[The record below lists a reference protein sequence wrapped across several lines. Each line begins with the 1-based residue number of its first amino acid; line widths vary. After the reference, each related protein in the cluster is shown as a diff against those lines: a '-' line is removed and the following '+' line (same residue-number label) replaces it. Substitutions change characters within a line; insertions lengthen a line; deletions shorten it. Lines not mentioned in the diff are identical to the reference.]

1 MLVFGRASSLAH
13 RPENFLLRDSQP
25 VVAEGRGRKLKRLA
39 LVRSL
44 TSWPYTQPLRILA
57 RMSDG
62 HTQRLETALDGR
74 YRIERKLGEG
84 GTASVY
90 LAEDIKHK
98 RKVALKIL
106 RPELAAVIGAERFL
120 AEITAGVGRMTE
132 TGLSLGTP
140 HYMSPEQASADR
152 ELSARSDVY
161 SLGCVLYEMIAGQ
174 SPHTGPSAQSILVRI
189 PDEHRHSAN
198 GAAPHGP
205 AARLRRSRD
214 VDREAVRR
222 PFRQRPSVH
231 LRAGR

>member
-1 MLVFGRASSLAH
+1 MLVFGRASSWAH

-44 TSWPYTQPLRILA
+44 TSVPYEQLMCILA

-74 YRIERKLGEG
+74 YRIE
-84 GTASVY
+84 
-90 LAEDIKHK
+90 DIKHK

-106 RPELAAVIGAERFL
+106 RPALAAVIGAERFL
-120 AEITAGVGRMTE
+120 AAITAGVGRMTE

-174 SPHTGPSAQSILVRI
+174 PPHTGPSAQSILVRI
-189 PDEHRHSAN
+189 PGEHRHSAN

-205 AARLRRSRD
+205 AVRLRRSRE
-214 VDREAVRR
+214 VDREAARR